1 MCGIGGYVLPALSCP
16 EESIS
21 EQLEC
26 IRYRGPDGNGEFAEE
41 VDNSD
46 FRICLGHVRLSI
58 IDIEGGLQPM
68 SDEEKRFTV
77 VFNGEIYN
85 YLELKDR
92 LKRLGHR
99 FSTESDTEVLLH
111 SYMEWGSNLVEMI
124 NGQFS
129 FVIWDSGSRSMFAA
143 RDHFGLKPFYYI
155 EKDGGIIF
163 ASEIK
168 AIREISNQVFE
179 FDESVLP
186 EYLRHRYVPNPKT
199 MFRGVRKLPP
209 GSYAQW
215 DVENGLVISRYF
227 EPLELGIGKSDN
239 YESGDL
245 VEEFNGLLESA
256 VSRRMMSDV
265 PFGAFLS
272 GGLDSSTIVAKMSK
286 ISDLAVSTFSVGF
299 EDGEDSELEYSR
311 RVADLFGCDHNEL
324 IIRAE
329 DLPGHLED
337 LIHLR
342 DAPISEPSDI
352 PIFLLSKFASSKVKM
367 VLTGEG
373 ADEILGGY
381 DKYYLERYGRIYRKL
396 TPKFVR
402 SNLVERVFRNLPE
415 RLWRWKF
422 AINTVGMDEDSERVP
437 MWFGGLDSKMI
448 SDVMR
453 SDLRADGPIGQ
464 NINSTNLRGILDFD
478 QRYWLP
484 DNLLER
490 GDRMTMGA
498 SIEARMPFMDVDLA
512 RFSSN
517 LPDKMRLS
525 GRRTKVILREAMSD
539 DLPKSIINRPKIG
552 FRVPV
557 REWFRGDLSEW
568 VSELLVSNNSR
579 IRKYLRSSELTK
591 IIGDHRAA
599 IENHE
604 KAIWS
609 LINLELF
616 LRSTES
622 KN

>member
-1 MCGIGGYVLPALSCP
+1 
-16 EESIS
+16 
-21 EQLEC
+21 
-26 IRYRGPDGNGEFAEE
+26 
-41 VDNSD
+41 
-46 FRICLGHVRLSI
+46 
-58 IDIEGGLQPM
+58 
-68 SDEEKRFTV
+68 
-77 VFNGEIYN
+77 
-85 YLELKDR
+85 
-92 LKRLGHR
+92 
-99 FSTESDTEVLLH
+99 
-111 SYMEWGSNLVEMI
+111 MI

-129 FVIWDSGSRSMFAA
+129 FVIWDSESRSMFAA
-143 RDHFGLKPFYYI
+143 RDHFGLKPFYYN
-155 EKDGGIIF
+155 ERDGGVIF

-168 AIREISNQVFE
+168 ALREISNQVFE

-199 MFRGVRKLPP
+199 MFGGVRKLPP
-209 GSYAQW
+209 GSYAKW

-239 YESGDL
+239 YESGDI
-245 VEEFNGLLESA
+245 VEEFNSLLESA

-286 ISDLAVSTFSVGF
+286 MSNVAVSTFSVGF

-311 RVADLFGCDHNEL
+311 RVAELFGCDHNEL
-324 IIRAE
+324 IIRSE
-329 DLPGHLED
+329 DLPDHLED
-337 LIHLR
+337 LIYLR

-352 PIFLLSKFASSKVKM
+352 PIFLLSKFASKKVKM

-381 DKYYLERYGRIYRKL
+381 DKYYLERYGRIYRKF

-402 SNLVERVFRNLPE
+402 SILIERVFRNLPE

-422 AINTVGMDEDSERVP
+422 AINTVGMDEDSERIP
-437 MWFGGLDSKMI
+437 MWFGGLNGKMI
-448 SDVMR
+448 SDVIK
-453 SDLRADGPIGQ
+453 SDLRVDSPIGQ
-464 NINSTNLRGILDFD
+464 NIKSTNLRGILDFD

-512 RFSSN
+512 KFSSN

-525 GRRTKVILREAMSD
+525 GRRTKVILRKAMVD
-539 DLPKSIINRPKIG
+539 ELPRSIIYRPKVG

-557 REWFRGDLSEW
+557 REWFRSDLAPW
-568 VSELLVSNNSR
+568 VNNLLLTNESKVLQFLDFTELSR
-579 IRKYLRSSELTK
+579 IIE
-591 IIGDHRAA
+591 DHRCAKK
-599 IENHE
+599 NHE
-604 KAIWS
+604 KIIWAI
-609 LINLELF
+609 INLEIF
-616 LRSTES
+616 LRGLE
-622 KN
+622 KNNLSVKT